1 MEEFLPTFL
10 FANFMSSSWKEK
22 GGRENAFMQR
32 LADDG
37 FLKRRLIIG
46 KSSLARNIAFSS
58 TLFAP
63 PLPHT
68 TPFSKRF
75 LPAKTTLRKVKR
87 WHRCSTNYST
97 GAYAFEVPKDLGMH
111 YQRERTNIFARS
123 RRVEVGRGWGQN
135 THCI

>member
-1 MEEFLPTFL
+1 
-10 FANFMSSSWKEK
+10 
-22 GGRENAFMQR
+22 MQR

-63 PLPHT
+63 PLSPST
-68 TPFSKRF
+68 SAYSTPFSKRF

-97 GAYAFEVPKDLGMH
+97 GAYASEVPKDLGMH
-111 YQRERTNIFARS
+111 YQRKRTNIS
-123 RRVEVGRGWGQN
+123 RVQEGWRR
-135 THCI
+135 